1 MTEPPLSEAPAGER
15 DEHRWRLL
23 LDAVVTMAG
32 GHSLDELLTRIVE
45 VACDLAGAKYA
56 ALGVLGEHRE
66 QRLRLF
72 VTTGISEE
80 VAAHIGD
87 PPSGRGV
94 LGLLIDHPEPVRLH
108 DIQAHPQSYGFP
120 PNHPPMHSFLGVP
133 VRTGDRIFG
142 NLYLAEKLGGGE
154 FTAAD
159 EEIVIAL
166 AGAAGVVIEN
176 AQLQEERAR
185 LAVFEDRDRIG
196 RDLHDIVI
204 QRLFAI
210 GLRLQGG
217 LKWTDDPR
225 LTERLDEAV
234 DEIDKTI
241 RDIRQTIFELTTT
254 PKSGDLQT
262 RITNLV
268 DRVASQL
275 KFRPSLTFEGP
286 IRLAVGDELAN
297 DVVAVLREVLSNAAR
312 HAQASEVSVE
322 VAVGEDLVV
331 RVRDNGVGVPVGATE
346 SGLAN
351 LRRRAAAHGGR
362 CTVSDV
368 EPSGTLI
375 EWSVPLD

>member
-1 MTEPPLSEAPAGER
+1 VSLEPDEPNGER

-32 GHSLDELLTRIVE
+32 GRSLDELLTRIVE
-45 VACDLAGAKYA
+45 VARDLAGARYA
-56 ALGVLGEHRE
+56 ALGVLDDKRE

-72 VTTGISEE
+72 VTSGISED
-80 VAAHIGD
+80 VAAGIGD
-87 PPSGRGV
+87 PPTGRGV

-108 DIQAHPQSYGFP
+108 DIQSHPQSYGFP

-133 VRTGDRIFG
+133 VRTGERIFG
-142 NLYLAEKLGGGE
+142 NLYLSEKIGGGD
-154 FTAAD
+154 FTDAD
-159 EEIVIAL
+159 EEMVIAL
-166 AGAAGVVIEN
+166 AGAAGVVVEN
-176 AQLQEERAR
+176 ALLQEERAR

-210 GLRLQGG
+210 GLRLQSG
-217 LKWTDDPR
+217 LRWTQDPR
-225 LTERLDEAV
+225 LTERIDEAV
-234 DEIDKTI
+234 DEIDTTI
-241 RDIRQTIFELTTT
+241 REIRQTIFDLSTT

-275 KFRPSLTFEGP
+275 KFRPSLSFDGP
-286 IRLAVGDELAN
+286 IRLAVGADLGN

-312 HAQASEVSVE
+312 HAQASAVSVE
-322 VAVGEDLVV
+322 VSAGDRLVV
-331 RVRDNGVGVPVGATE
+331 RVRDNGVGVPADATE

-351 LRRRAAAHGGR
+351 LRRRAAAHGGV
-362 CTVSDV
+362 CTISDI

-375 EWSVPLD
+375 EWSVPLR